1 MVCSVGDFFLSSV
14 FEIKSLQMISIYPSI
29 NSIKSLLPLLLL
41 SVALLS
47 CSSGQNTESGDIELK
62 GVKTGGAQL
71 ISNHLA
77 ELEGRNIGLVM
88 NPTAVVEGVH
98 MLDTLM
104 ALDVEISALFAPE
117 HGFRGEAGAG
127 EKIEDGVDQQT
138 GLPVYSLYG
147 DTRKPTPEML
157 EGIDLLIFDMQ
168 DVGARFYTYHATMGL
183 VIEAAAEAGIPVW
196 ILDRPNPLGGEYVSG
211 WIRDDEFSSFVGPY
225 PIPVAHG
232 MTLGELAQMIA
243 GEGWLDTDAE
253 PELRVIEMDG
263 WDRQML
269 WPETGLPWIAP
280 SPNLPTFEHAFVY
293 LGTCLIE
300 GTSLSEGRGTDN
312 PFLLLGSPNTSLS
325 DSDIS
330 ELNESVSGAR
340 ISRAEFTPREIPGVA
355 LNPKHEGE
363 LSQGIRIEVENYSE
377 YDPFMNGLRIVS
389 ELMQHTPEAT
399 TRDFLYKLAGT
410 TAVDDI
416 ISGDLEPENA
426 NFDLGAF
433 NESRQ
438 QYLIY

>member
-1 MVCSVGDFFLSSV
+1 MPNTTLKSSLNNILS
-14 FEIKSLQMISIYPSI
+14 
-29 NSIKSLLPLLLL
+29 LLLL
-41 SVALLS
+41 GLFFMS
-47 CSSGQNTESGDIELK
+47 CAADENSRSANSDSSGVI
-62 GVKTGGAQL
+62 TGGAQL
-71 ISNHLA
+71 ISNHLD
-77 ELEGRNIGLVM
+77 ELEGRRIGLVM
-88 NPTAVVEGVH
+88 NPTAVVNDVH

-104 ALDVEISALFAPE
+104 ALDVDIAALFAPE

-196 ILDRPNPLGGEYVSG
+196 ILDRPNPLGGDYVSG
-211 WIRDDEFSSFVGPY
+211 WIRDDAFSSFVGPY

-243 GEGWLDTDAE
+243 GEGWLETDAV

-263 WDRQML
+263 WNRQML

-280 SPNLPTFEHAFVY
+280 SPNLPTFEHAYVY

-312 PFLLLGSPNTSLS
+312 PFLLLGSPNTTLS
-325 DSDIS
+325 DGDIS
-330 ELNESVSGAR
+330 ELNETVLGAQ

-363 LSQGIRIEVENYSE
+363 LSRGIRIDVEDYSE
-377 YDPFMNGLRIVS
+377 YDPFMNGLHIVS
-389 ELMQHTPEAT
+389 ELMQHTPDAT

-410 TAVDDI
+410 TIVDDV
-416 ISGDLEPENA
+416 ISGELEPRDV
-426 NFDLGAF
+426 NFDLDAF
-433 NESRQ
+433 NNSRQ